1 MSGVETRTRAARIFG
16 FLDLLSRITCRILR
30 ELVQYLIV
38 FVDIYNAIQVLGRA
52 SRNVHQE
59 TKETWNCSRLVGAS
73 LPDSIWS
80 PVIVLDVP
88 CVPIQVVEGWRPRSV
103 WIWCQRKVDIF
114 QGVLC
119 PTQGNRSLRSRSF
132 SIPIDVSWP
141 IDGNMLSQY
150 FTHTHADDLAQRFSL
165 EVCDVSLSCVMSP
178 DIIIIFLSLLI

>member
-1 MSGVETRTRAARIFG
+1 M
-16 FLDLLSRITCRILR
+16 
-30 ELVQYLIV
+30 
-38 FVDIYNAIQVLGRA
+38 
-52 SRNVHQE
+52 
-59 TKETWNCSRLVGAS
+59 GAS
-73 LPDSIWS
+73 LPDSNWS

-119 PTQGNRSLRSRSF
+119 PTQGNCSLRSRSF

-150 FTHTHADDLAQRFSL
+150 FTHTHADDLAQRFFTGSL
-165 EVCDVSLSCVMSP
+165 RCISILCHVSWHNHYFLVSTYLSVPLFFTKLHILPHEFPMMFWYNILRSSNWLCLMGPLSQNALR
-178 DIIIIFLSLLI
+178 FLRPKKRWLRWGVSDR